1 MYTTCACLV
10 STEVR
15 REHQIPWKWVM
26 VVTVTI
32 WVLRIEPC
40 VREANALVHGAI
52 SPAQFLEISITFLM
66 TISWVQY

>member
-15 REHQIPWKWVM
+15 REHQISWKWVV

-32 WVLRIEPC
+32 WVLRIEPS